1 MKRILDTR
9 NCDKKTWLLARKK
22 GLTGTDAAAIMG
34 LNPYS
39 SAFQIYQDKINP
51 DVEMY
56 DNERLRQG
64 RDFEEY
70 VARRFCEETGLK
82 VRRANALFQS
92 DDYPF
97 MLADFDRLIVGEN
110 AGLECKTVS
119 PYASSN
125 WKDGNVPLHY
135 LLQCQHYIAVSGAE
149 KWFIAG
155 LILGE
160 GLVIH
165 EIQRDEEMI
174 QNLITIEERFWNENV
189 IRRVMPEPDG
199 TKSCAEQISKMYFK
213 ADGETTIDLL
223 GFDDA
228 LKRREE
234 LVQLI
239 DKLDKE
245 KATIDQKIQLQ
256 LQDSCFGVAGDF
268 KVSWLPT
275 ETKRLDTKK
284 LKEEHPEIYDE
295 YTKNIRCRR
304 FLVKRVA

>member
-1 MKRILDTR
+1 MKRILDTK
-9 NCDKKTWLLARKK
+9 NCDKLTWLKARKK
-22 GLTGTDAAAIMG
+22 GITGTDAAAIMG

-39 SAFQIYQDKINP
+39 SAFKIYQDKINP

-70 VARRFCEETGLK
+70 VARRFSEETGLK
-82 VRRANALFQS
+82 VRRANAIFQS
-92 DDYPF
+92 EEHPF

-110 AGLECKTVS
+110 AGLECKTVT

-135 LLQCQHYIAVSGAE
+135 LLQCQHYIAVSGAD
-149 KWFIAG
+149 KWYIAG

-165 EIQRDEEMI
+165 EIQRDEELI
-174 QNLITIEERFWNENV
+174 QNLITIEKRFWEENV
-189 IRRVMPEPDG
+189 LANVMPDPDG
-199 TKSCAEQISKMYFK
+199 TKACREQIAKMYFK
-213 ADGETTIDLL
+213 GDNLATVDLL

-245 KATIDQKIQLQ
+245 KSAIDQKIQLE
-256 LQDSCFGVAGDF
+256 LQDSCFGTTNDF
-268 KVSWLPT
+268 RVSWVPT

-284 LKEEHPEIYDE
+284 LKEEHPDIYDE
-295 YTKNIRCRR
+295 YTKNIKSRR